1 MTKLITVWNLS
12 YGLFQLFLAV
22 TRHSYWY
29 FTMAVYFFLLGL
41 GRLLAVSQKL
51 KHRTRIRILSAMIA
65 FLSVVICGL
74 TYLMIHHDIYPV
86 MNKILVIAHAA
97 FAFTLITAALYNV
110 VISFRRDDPQ
120 KLMIRNL
127 SLAAAIGSILS
138 LERTMLGTFGE
149 PGLEFNVRMEAY
161 TGFATFI
168 ILLVIALN
176 LFRAAGKED

>member
-1 MTKLITVWNLS
+1 MPEKRQYTLFMTKLITVWNLS
-12 YGLFQLFLAV
+12 YGLFQLFLAA

-51 KHRTRIRILSAMIA
+51 KHRTRIRILS
-65 FLSVVICGL
+65 
-74 TYLMIHHDIYPV
+74 
-86 MNKILVIAHAA
+86 
-97 FAFTLITAALYNV
+97 
-110 VISFRRDDPQ
+110 
-120 KLMIRNL
+120 
-127 SLAAAIGSILS
+127 

-149 PGLEFNVRMEAY
+149 PGLEFNARIEAY
-161 TGFATFI
+161 TGFAAFI